1 MNETVFLDIINVCL
15 IVFKFRNKLKYVK
28 KRTCYNSLDIK
39 ETEKVEWL
47 LICPNCGKEFADE
60 DADFCPKCGKS
71 LAPEDE
77 MQQESID
84 VQQKSTDLV
93 LAAGILTLISA
104 AFSSGLGYIAIY
116 QYMSLLSY
124 YGHDLL
130 QGFLIMGLFGIVAS
144 AFGLAG
150 GMFMLK
156 RKRIKLSMLGIILL
170 VASVFVTY
178 LIIQYYQYGFTDIL
192 LFSEISIFILAICSG
207 VLVFSSKA
215 EFT

>member
-1 MNETVFLDIINVCL
+1 MLLNCPYCGNE
-15 IVFKFRNKLKYVK
+15 IVY
-28 KRTCYNSLDIK
+28 
-39 ETEKVEWL
+39 
-47 LICPNCGKEFADE
+47 E
-60 DADFCPKCGKS
+60 DATFCPKCGKS
-71 LAPEDE
+71 LAPEGE
-77 MQQESID
+77 MRQDSID

-104 AFSSGLGYIAIY
+104 SFSSGLGYIAIY

-130 QGFLIMGLFGIVAS
+130 QGFLIMGIFGIVAS

-150 GMFMLK
+150 GLFMLK
-156 RKRIKLSMLGIILL
+156 RKRMKFSMLGVILL

-178 LIIQYYQYGFTDIL
+178 IIIQYYQYGFTDVL
-192 LFSEISIFILAICSG
+192 LFSEISIFILSIWSG

>member
-1 MNETVFLDIINVCL
+1 LNL
-15 IVFKFRNKLKYVK
+15 
-28 KRTCYNSLDIK
+28 K
-39 ETEKVEWL
+39 ETEKVECL
-47 LICPNCGKEFADE
+47 LNCPNCGKELTDE

-71 LAPEDE
+71 LAPEGE
-77 MQQESID
+77 IQQDSID
-84 VQQKSTDLV
+84 VQPKSTDLV

-104 AFSSGLGYIAIY
+104 AFSSGLGYITLY

-130 QGFLIMGLFGIVAS
+130 QGFLIMGVFGIVAS

-150 GMFMLK
+150 GLFMLK
-156 RKRIKLSMLGIILL
+156 RKRMKFSMIGVILL
-170 VASVFVTY
+170 VASVFVNY
-178 LIIQYYQYGFTDIL
+178 LLIQYYQYGFSDVL
-192 LFSEISIFILAICSG
+192 LFSEVSIFILSIWSG

>member
-1 MNETVFLDIINVCL
+1 LNL
-15 IVFKFRNKLKYVK
+15 
-28 KRTCYNSLDIK
+28 K
-39 ETEKVEWL
+39 ETEKVECL

-60 DADFCPKCGKS
+60 ESVFCPKCGKS
-71 LAPEDE
+71 LDPEGE
-77 MQQESID
+77 VQQDFID

-116 QYMSLLSY
+116 QYISLLSY

-130 QGFLIMGLFGIVAS
+130 QGFLIMGIFGIVAS

-150 GMFMLK
+150 GLFMLK
-156 RKRIKLSMLGIILL
+156 RKRMKFSMIGVILL
-170 VASVFVTY
+170 VASIFVTY
-178 LIIQYYQYGFTDIL
+178 VTIQYYQYGFTDIL
-192 LFSEISIFILAICSG
+192 LFSEISTFILAIWSG

>member
-1 MNETVFLDIINVCL
+1 
-15 IVFKFRNKLKYVK
+15 
-28 KRTCYNSLDIK
+28 
-39 ETEKVEWL
+39 
-47 LICPNCGKEFADE
+47 LICPNCGKEFPDE

-71 LAPEDE
+71 LAPENE
-77 MQQESID
+77 MQQDSID

-130 QGFLIMGLFGIVAS
+130 QGFLIMGIFGIVAS

-178 LIIQYYQYGFTDIL
+178 LIIQYYQYGFTDVL
-192 LFSEISIFILAICSG
+192 LFSEISIFILSIWSG
-207 VLVFSSKA
+207 VLIFSSKA

>member
-1 MNETVFLDIINVCL
+1 LNL
-15 IVFKFRNKLKYVK
+15 
-28 KRTCYNSLDIK
+28 K
-39 ETEKVEWL
+39 ETEKVECL
-47 LICPNCGKEFADE
+47 LNCPNCGKELTDE

-71 LAPEDE
+71 LAPEGE
-77 MQQESID
+77 IQQDSID
-84 VQQKSTDLV
+84 VQPKSTDLV

-104 AFSSGLGYIAIY
+104 AFSSGLGYITLY

-130 QGFLIMGLFGIVAS
+130 QGFLIMGVFGFVAS

-150 GMFMLK
+150 GLFMLK
-156 RKRIKLSMLGIILL
+156 RKRMKFSMIGVILL
-170 VASVFVTY
+170 VASVFVNY
-178 LIIQYYQYGFTDIL
+178 LFIQYYQYGFSDVL
-192 LFSEISIFILAICSG
+192 LFSEVSIFILSIWSG